1 MGVQSLGIIPFPSPV
16 LVGSGSGSK
25 ETFALN
31 QDLSGKAWVSSVS
44 HTFLPLRSNTRKQN
58 FLQNARSL
66 SLPGRFRSKSN
77 RLRIKACEL
86 LPSFLPSLPPSRRE
100 QRARPGGSE
109 RCLTWKGKE
118 RKDSRCPKAGLNV
131 GSGKGEGAAT
141 PRDKR

>member
-77 RLRIKACEL
+77 RLRIKACKL
-86 LPSFLPSLPPSRRE
+86 LPSFPPSLPARAASPSWRLG
-100 QRARPGGSE
+100 ALPYLE
-109 RCLTWKGKE
+109 RKGKE
-118 RKDSRCPKAGLNV
+118 RLPVPESGAKCGEREGR
-131 GSGKGEGAAT
+131 GSSHSSG
-141 PRDKR
+141 